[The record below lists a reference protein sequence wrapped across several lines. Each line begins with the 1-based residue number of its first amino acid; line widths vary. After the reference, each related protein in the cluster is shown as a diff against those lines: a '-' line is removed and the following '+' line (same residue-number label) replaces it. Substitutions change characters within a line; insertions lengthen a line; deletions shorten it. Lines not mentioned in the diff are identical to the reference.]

1 MEQDAENRTYEQ
13 GRADQAKF
21 TVNEFLRRGF
31 SIRFMSKVTGYDRA
45 VVEKWCYEIDYEE
58 GIRLGRLAESK
69 KISRNLF
76 GMGFTI
82 EKIAGLMNQDVE
94 TISEWIKESEA
105 T

>member
-1 MEQDAENRTYEQ
+1 MEQDSEKRTYEQ

-21 TVNEFLRRGF
+21 TVNELLRRGL
-31 SIRFMSKVTGYDRA
+31 SMRFMSKVTGYDLE

-58 GIRLGRLAESK
+58 GIRIGKLEESK

-76 GMGFTI
+76 EMGWAI
-82 EKIAGLMNQDVE
+82 EKIAELMKQNVK
-94 TISEWIKESEA
+94 TISEWVREPEI